1 MFKLSKQSISNT
13 IATIL
18 AVTLAKQS
26 SSNQQ
31 SKPLASGVPHTAAV
45 YRVVVQVV
53 QQECRHLSKDSDV
66 MCDDMLIVFIVF

>member
-45 YRVVVQVV
+45 YRGSRLNLA
-53 QQECRHLSKDSDV
+53 EFRDPHLA
-66 MCDDMLIVFIVF
+66 LLFEQG